1 MYILGSRNGKDMRLA
16 GTSIETALLNGTGG
30 VKVAEMTHSM
40 IVELSD
46 RRTDKREG
54 RTPDRKG

>member
-1 MYILGSRNGKDMRLA
+1 MRLA

-40 IVELSD
+40 IVELGD
-46 RRTDKREG
+46 GRTDKREG